1 MPTIISQNT
10 TWKSGDVIN
19 LADDVQ
25 VASGVTL
32 KVEPG
37 TTING
42 NFRTIT
48 VFGNLDIKGT
58 LNSNVT
64 TDNLNVDLSSN
75 SKHLGNIHF
84 DYVTFNNGSFLLEN
98 GRKTFGSFDV
108 LNSNFTNVRGF
119 LS

>member
-58 LNSNVT
+58 INSNVT
-64 TDNLNVDLSSN
+64 TENLNIALSSN
-75 SKHLGNIHF
+75 SKQLGNIQF
-84 DYVTFNNGSFLLEN
+84 DYVTFNNGSFLLGN
-98 GRKTFGSFDV
+98 GYGMYGSFDV
-108 LNSNFTNVRGF
+108 LN
-119 LS
+119 